1 MKIVHIFREWE
12 DSYLTIKLYK
22 TFQLLYIYLIFSKA
36 KLYIVSLFFDI
47 PEALNVSFK
56 TC

>member
-12 DSYLTIKLYK
+12 DSYLTIKWYK
-22 TFQLLYIYLIFSKA
+22 MFQLLYIYLIFSKA

-47 PEALNVSFK
+47 HEALNVSFK